1 MIVLQQIAFK
11 NLVERNK
18 EREKVEGGP
27 PAPNSAIQL
36 PFIIVNTSK
45 ATEIDCRI
53 SDNKD
58 EYLFDFNN
66 TFEIHDDME
75 VLKRMGLSLGLE
87 RGQVSAENLARA
99 QSMVPKALEQYVTQ
113 LAENGPGERVVSC
126 LPKILIHHNIVLS
139 T

>member
-1 MIVLQQIAFK
+1 MNPLSS
-11 NLVERNK
+11 L
-18 EREKVEGGP
+18 
-27 PAPNSAIQL
+27 S
-36 PFIIVNTSK
+36 
-45 ATEIDCRI
+45 
-53 SDNKD
+53 
-58 EYLFDFNN
+58 
-66 TFEIHDDME
+66 FEIHDDME